1 MSFPP
6 PTGVEDRLRRESRS
20 FDTIMKNKYL
30 LFPYLQIV
38 ISLII
43 VGSTAVV
50 GKLLTNSLPIFLS
63 NGLSLIIASVI
74 YVIILKIKKI
84 DLSILTKRD
93 YFILFLI
100 AFFGTFLYRILFF
113 YGLKFTNASEAGIVS
128 STLPAVFAITSFIL
142 LKEKIKSNQIKGII
156 FSVLGIFFI
165 NINDKIIL
173 TGLLLKIFGNFLVFL
188 SVIMGALF
196 SVLSKFLSKKVTP
209 IIISSVSTF
218 FSTLLL
224 LPLLVYDGFQF
235 NFSLLTPASFLLI
248 LYYGVFVSV
257 ISFLLWFNGLTVIP
271 ISTAGVFTSLIPITG
286 VLLSFIVLKETLSF
300 YQIIGAI
307 FILISIFTISKENR
321 SN

>member
-1 MSFPP
+1 
-6 PTGVEDRLRRESRS
+6 
-20 FDTIMKNKYL
+20 MKNKHL

-38 ISLII
+38 VSLII
-43 VGSTAVV
+43 VGSTTVV

-63 NGLSLIIASVI
+63 NGLSVIIASFI
-74 YVIILKIKKI
+74 YIIILKIKKI

-93 YFILFLI
+93 YFVLFLI

-113 YGLKFTNASEAGIVS
+113 YGLKFTSASEAGVVS

-142 LKEKIKSNQIKGII
+142 LKEKIKTNQIKGII
-156 FSVLGIFFI
+156 FSVIGILLI
-165 NINDKIIL
+165 NFNGGVSI
-173 TGLLLKIFGNFLVFL
+173 TGLFSKIFGNFLVFL

-209 IIISSVSTF
+209 IMISSISTF

-224 LPLLVYDGFQF
+224 LPLLVYDGFYF
-235 NFSLLTPASFLLI
+235 NFSLLTPTGLLLI

-257 ISFLLWFNGLTVIP
+257 ISFLLWFNGLTIIP
-271 ISTAGVFTSLIPITG
+271 ISTAGVLTSLIPITG
-286 VLLSFIVLKETLSF
+286 VFLSFIVLKETLSF

-321 SN
+321 PN